1 MEDVFYWLTV
11 KRAMSHDVSLY
22 QDMRFF
28 IGFPIT
34 INKPQ
39 ILSWIQLESL
49 KTMNILWILCFSSKP
64 DISLSPMTMVK
75 SHRKKQQNY
84 FRVTTLSVADV
95 EKRLINT
102 EASIQLRKKMMNLD
116 YCEKYQYIKQNII
129 MTMLRKAK

>member
-1 MEDVFYWLTV
+1 
-11 KRAMSHDVSLY
+11 
-22 QDMRFF
+22 
-28 IGFPIT
+28 
-34 INKPQ
+34 
-39 ILSWIQLESL
+39 
-49 KTMNILWILCFSSKP
+49 MNILWILCFSSKP

-116 YCEKYQYIKQNII
+116 YCEKY
-129 MTMLRKAK
+129 